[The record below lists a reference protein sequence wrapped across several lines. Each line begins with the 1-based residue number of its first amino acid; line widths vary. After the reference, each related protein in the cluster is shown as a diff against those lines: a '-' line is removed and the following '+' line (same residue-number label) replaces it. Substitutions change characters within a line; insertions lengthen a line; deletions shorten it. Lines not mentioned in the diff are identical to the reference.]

1 MSSLSELCIDIENMF
16 FVDHMNVEAIAEKTG
31 FPVDVI
37 KDYISA
43 IYDDAIF
50 DDESWRDE
58 DDGQPTES
66 EEWRDFDPDC

>member
-1 MSSLSELCIDIENMF
+1 MSRMAELCIDIENMF
-16 FVDHMNVEAIAEKTG
+16 FVDLMNVEAIAEELNV
-31 FPVDVI
+31 PLDMV

-43 IYDDAIF
+43 YDDEI
-50 DDESWRDE
+50 WDE

>member
-1 MSSLSELCIDIENMF
+1 MSRMSELCIDIENMF
-16 FVDHMNVEAIAEKTG
+16 FVDGMNVESIAEELNV
-31 FPVDVI
+31 PLDMV

-43 IYDDAIF
+43 YDDEI
-50 DDESWRDE
+50 WDE

>member
-1 MSSLSELCIDIENMF
+1 MSRMSELCIDIENMF
-16 FVDHMNVEAIAEKTG
+16 FVDLMNVEAIAEKTG

-43 IYDDAIF
+43 YDDAIF
-50 DDESWRDE
+50 DDEYWRDE

>member
-1 MSSLSELCIDIENMF
+1 MSELCIDIENMF
-16 FVDHMNVEAIAEKTG
+16 FVDGMNVESIAEELNV
-31 FPVDVI
+31 PLDMV

-43 IYDDAIF
+43 YDDEI
-50 DDESWRDE
+50 WDE

>member
-1 MSSLSELCIDIENMF
+1 MSELCIDIENMF
-16 FVDHMNVEAIAEKTG
+16 FVDGMDAESIAEELNV
-31 FPVDVI
+31 PLEMV

-43 IYDDAIF
+43 YDDEI
-50 DDESWRDE
+50 WDE

>member
-1 MSSLSELCIDIENMF
+1 MSRMSELCIDIENMF
-16 FVDHMNVEAIAEKTG
+16 FVDLMNVEAIAEKLNV
-31 FPVDVI
+31 PLDMV

-43 IYDDAIF
+43 YDDEI
-50 DDESWRDE
+50 WDE

>member
-1 MSSLSELCIDIENMF
+1 MGRMSELCIDIENMF
-16 FVDHMNVEAIAEKTG
+16 FVDGMDVESIAEELNVTLDM
-31 FPVDVI
+31 V

-43 IYDDAIF
+43 YDDAIF
-50 DDESWRDE
+50 DDEYWRDE

>member
-1 MSSLSELCIDIENMF
+1 MSELCIDIENMF
-16 FVDHMNVEAIAEKTG
+16 FVDLMNVEAIAEELNV
-31 FPVDVI
+31 PLDMV

-43 IYDDAIF
+43 YDDEI
-50 DDESWRDE
+50 WDE